1 MNTKTRIVGSNFT
14 TFVFNAQPIAWCD
27 NVTDG
32 GQRAGAAN
40 GPAYEAIYPLGYY
53 HPAEF
58 VTTRVLSEGS
68 LTMRVRELWNAPAW
82 QQLQGLAGTNNI
94 VEIMQAVASSPT
106 PISAQM
112 IIKPAGS
119 STWRGWTYHN
129 IVITDATQSET
140 IALGTLSMARE
151 VTAAYTHR
159 TPLNTT
165 ATQIVY

>member
-14 TFVFNAQPIAWCD
+14 TFVYNGQQIAWCD
-27 NVTDG
+27 SVVDS
-32 GQRAGAAN
+32 GQKAFDR
-40 GPAYEAIYPLGYY
+40 AYEAIYPLGHY
-53 HPAEF
+53 HPVEF
-58 VTTRVLSEGS
+58 ATTRVLGEGT

-82 QQLQGLAGTNNI
+82 TQLQGLAGTNNI
-94 VEIMQAVASSPT
+94 VEIMQAVAASPT

-129 IVITDATQSET
+129 IAITDVTQGED
-140 IALGTLSMARE
+140 IALGTLTMPRT

-159 TPLNTT
+159 TPLTTT

>member
-14 TFVFNAQPIAWCD
+14 TFVFNGQPIAWCD
-27 NVTDG
+27 QVTDS
-32 GQRAGAAN
+32 GQKAGV
-40 GPAYEAIYPLGYY
+40 GQAYEAIFPLGYY
-53 HPAEF
+53 HPVEF
-58 VTTRVLSEGS
+58 ATTRVLSEGT
-68 LTMRVRELWNAPAW
+68 LMMRVRELWNAPAW
-82 QQLQGLAGTNNI
+82 TQLQGLANTNNI

-129 IVITDATQSET
+129 IVVTDVQQGES
-140 IALGTLSMARE
+140 IALGNLTMPRD

-159 TPLNTT
+159 TPLTTT